1 MAITL
6 NKSSSLSDTQ
16 QWVNITVVVDG
27 DTCKFNHVATSSL
40 SGSGL
45 QGYVDG
51 REDFYKT
58 EVLRNMYEG
67 ADCYNSTLDDW
78 KTWITGSYTNTD
90 ETVIQKKV
98 WVDQDLQ
105 EDPATLIVQLQAKV
119 TALENA

>member
-27 DTCKFNHVATSSL
+27 DTCKFNHVAAGSL

-45 QGYVDG
+45 QTYVDS

-105 EDPATLIVQLQAKV
+105 EDPATLIAQLQAKV

>member
-1 MAITL
+1 MATIL

-27 DTCKFNHVATSSL
+27 DTCKFNHVAAGSL

-45 QGYVDG
+45 QTYVDS

-58 EVLRNMYEG
+58 EVLRNMYVG
-67 ADCYNSTLDDW
+67 ADCYNSTLEDW
-78 KTWITGSYTNTD
+78 KTWITGSYTNSD
-90 ETVIQKKV
+90 ETVIQKKI

-105 EDPATLIVQLQAKV
+105 EDTTTLIAQLQAKV
-119 TALENA
+119 TALENT